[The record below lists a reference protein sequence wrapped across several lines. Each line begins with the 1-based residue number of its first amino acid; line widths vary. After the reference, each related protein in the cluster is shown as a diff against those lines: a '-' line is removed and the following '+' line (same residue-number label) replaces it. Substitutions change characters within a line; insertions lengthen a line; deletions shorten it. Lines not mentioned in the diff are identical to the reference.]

1 MKGWTPGAVY
11 LCGLGYSTA
20 IVILIGT
27 WLVQTRAEWPTIRGT
42 EPILSSW
49 PNPTQPTEPRAV
61 KAAPFWSLRSSV
73 PRINSFGET
82 GLVSAQGEAHNA
94 KEASHEEVALFPMM
108 PADMNLLQEKSTDG
122 ERVASAPK
130 AINRAADRAFNS
142 ATRAPRLVGLVNA
155 GRDLGAMR
163 PSHLRV
169 TLGRD
174 RDFERESPTPYRIT
188 RSARP
193 VRDGG
198 GAAPSYTPQVALS
211 RGVHHEPGLAASPGG
226 RAGAYLR
233 FARVAAHLCGVDE
246 PILFEM
252 ISRESEWR
260 QVGADGRTLRSRSGA
275 LGLTQIKAST
285 ARDVSPSLD
294 PHDAAQN
301 LIAGACYLRQQFD
314 RFGSWRKALH
324 AYHAGPWRRTTTR
337 ATLAYASDIITGSA
351 N

>member
-61 KAAPFWSLRSSV
+61 KAAPRLARESSG
-73 PRINSFGET
+73 IGGEASMT
-82 GLVSAQGEAHNA
+82 HAQGE
-94 KEASHEEVALFPMM
+94 
-108 PADMNLLQEKSTDG
+108 
-122 ERVASAPK
+122 
-130 AINRAADRAFNS
+130 
-142 ATRAPRLVGLVNA
+142 
-155 GRDLGAMR
+155 R
-163 PSHLRV
+163 P
-169 TLGRD
+169 
-174 RDFERESPTPYRIT
+174 
-188 RSARP
+188 
-193 VRDGG
+193 
-198 GAAPSYTPQVALS
+198 
-211 RGVHHEPGLAASPGG
+211 EPGLAASPGG
-226 RAGAYLR
+226 RAGAYRR

-337 ATLAYASDIITGSA
+337 ATLAYASDIITKGSA
-351 N
+351 Q

>member
-1 MKGWTPGAVY
+1 MKFALDFAAFVGSAT
-11 LCGLGYSTA
+11 LCAILTVATLTSACQAARVGYGSGKVSQVRDNGLESRPQDGLGQPVNTGRHIGGKRSDLYAATA
-20 IVILIGT
+20 
-27 WLVQTRAEWPTIRGT
+27 
-42 EPILSSW
+42 
-49 PNPTQPTEPRAV
+49 
-61 KAAPFWSLRSSV
+61 
-73 PRINSFGET
+73 
-82 GLVSAQGEAHNA
+82 
-94 KEASHEEVALFPMM
+94 
-108 PADMNLLQEKSTDG
+108 
-122 ERVASAPK
+122 RVAGSGP
-130 AINRAADRAFNS
+130 
-142 ATRAPRLVGLVNA
+142 
-155 GRDLGAMR
+155 
-163 PSHLRV
+163 
-169 TLGRD
+169 
-174 RDFERESPTPYRIT
+174 DFERS
-188 RSARP
+188 SSLLHN
-193 VRDGG
+193 V
-198 GAAPSYTPQVALS
+198 VALGEAGMAS
-211 RGVHHEPGLAASPGG
+211 ARGVHHEPGLAASPGG

-337 ATLAYASDIITGSA
+337 ATLAYASDIITKGSA
-351 N
+351 Q